1 MFPGVAVELS
11 FDHKPTDPLE
21 LERIERAG
29 GKVGKDGRVNRGLNL
44 SRALGMHMFFRLST
58 HSHSNV
64 ATLILYYT
72 LSHSNVATL
81 ILYWHK

>member
-1 MFPGVAVELS
+1 MTSLHSGKAVELS

-44 SRALGMHMFFRLST
+44 SRALG
-58 HSHSNV
+58 
-64 ATLILYYT
+64 IYE
-72 LSHSNVATL
+72 
-81 ILYWHK
+81 